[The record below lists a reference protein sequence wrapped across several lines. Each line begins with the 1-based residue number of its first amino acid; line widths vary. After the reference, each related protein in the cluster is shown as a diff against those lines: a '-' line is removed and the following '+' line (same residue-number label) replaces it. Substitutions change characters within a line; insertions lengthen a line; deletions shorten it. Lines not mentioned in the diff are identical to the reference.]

1 MKACQILT
9 VLFLTISALAKCP
22 DKIELESIK
31 GKISF
36 CQTSDGIVI
45 SENCYID
52 KACDWKAELT
62 KIQKITPSEEQL
74 MGGKNL
80 DSVKC
85 SLAGKVVHLFRDKQ
99 KNEQTFCE
107 ILPGKFLDVSAFSN

>member
-1 MKACQILT
+1 MKTFQI
-9 VLFLTISALAKCP
+9 FFALIFSFTALSNCP

-31 GKISF
+31 GKINF
-36 CQTSDGIVI
+36 CQTSDEIVI
-45 SENCYID
+45 SENCYTD

-62 KIQKITPSEEQL
+62 KIKQLTPSEEQL
-74 MGGKNL
+74 VMGKNP
-80 DSVKC
+80 DSVRC

-107 ILPGKFLDVSAFSN
+107 ISPGKFLDTSAFSN

>member
-1 MKACQILT
+1 MRLFQIL
-9 VLFLTISALAKCP
+9 VLLTYSFSALANCP

-36 CQTSDGIVI
+36 CQTSDGIAI

-52 KACDWKAELT
+52 KSCDWKAELT
-62 KIQKITPSEEQL
+62 KIKQVTPSEEQL
-74 MGGKNL
+74 VMGKNP

-107 ILPGKFLDVSAFSN
+107 ILPGKFLDVTAFSN